1 MSELKCQ
8 IEKQLDPENLVLTV
22 GERFALR
29 CFGDEVPEKNETFP
43 FKFQSDPA
51 DPYGLILLKAESSS
65 KNEIRFEVTSAV
77 VGKKDVATYQLVQ
90 GEQKWT
96 MAPLGFEVRSV
107 QDAQNPVQEPYAS
120 VGPLGLSVPWYYWA
134 GLVASISLIG
144 IGVSLRV
151 LSKIRRR
158 KKLEQIL
165 AMASGANP
173 HAELFANLRRFE
185 RSSEF
190 LLRPAEVVNPEVA
203 QKALEDL
210 EKWYGVFLS
219 RIFLIPF
226 LNMSTTG
233 ALRTLRREHPKL
245 DPETYRMIQSLLH
258 EIKKSRPGQMT
269 GVDFGQL
276 LEWIKKSLG
285 QVKSD

>member
-8 IEKQLDPENLVLTV
+8 IEKQLDPENPVLTV

-29 CFGDEVPEKNETFP
+29 CFGDDVPEKNESLP
-43 FKFQSDPA
+43 FKFHSDPV
-51 DPYGLILLKAESSS
+51 DPYGLILLKAENSS

-96 MAPLGFEVRSV
+96 MASLGFEVRSV
-107 QDAQNPVQEPYAS
+107 QDPQNPVQEPYAS
-120 VGPLGLSVPWYYWA
+120 VGPLGLSIPWYYWA
-134 GLVASISLIG
+134 GLVATLSLVG

-151 LSKIRRR
+151 LAKIKRR
-158 KKLEQIL
+158 KNLEQIL
-165 AMASGANP
+165 AMASGAQP

-190 LLRPAEVVNPEVA
+190 LLRPSEVVNTPVA
-203 QKALEDL
+203 EKALEDL
-210 EKWYGVFLS
+210 EKWYGLFLS

-226 LNMSTTG
+226 LKMSTAG

-245 DPETYRMIQSLLH
+245 DPETYRMIQSLLL
-258 EIKKSRPGQMT
+258 EIRKSQPGQMT
-269 GVDFGQL
+269 GADFGQV